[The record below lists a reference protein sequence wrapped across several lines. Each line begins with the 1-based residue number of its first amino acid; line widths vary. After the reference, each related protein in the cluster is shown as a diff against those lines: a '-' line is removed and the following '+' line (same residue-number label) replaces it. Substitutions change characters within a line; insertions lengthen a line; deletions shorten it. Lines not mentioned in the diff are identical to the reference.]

1 MSKSTTNLKFIAF
14 SRVTFGFKEHPIKHC
29 GVILVKKC
37 VSLGQEF
44 RSLHDQY
51 PNWIICFVPH
61 KLPQSGFESWHNSLP
76 DCCSW
81 GAYKSLG
88 HTCVWPKLL
97 YAPRAGFEPATNWL
111 TVNCSTAELPRKV
124 LCISFQGLFSPYELI
139 VALLYRKIMNIQLG
153 K

>member
-61 KLPQSGFESWHNSLP
+61 KLPQSGFESGQEFLGLQPQYTLSL
-76 DCCSW
+76 
-81 GAYKSLG
+81 
-88 HTCVWPKLL
+88 
-97 YAPRAGFEPATNWL
+97 
-111 TVNCSTAELPRKV
+111 
-124 LCISFQGLFSPYELI
+124 LFSQ
-139 VALLYRKIMNIQLG
+139 AQKIAG
-153 K
+153 KVFESCRNSPPACWSRAR